1 MTSLLET
8 YTLHILNAMRKFG
21 IEMKEKGLHVCD
33 KSEREIV
40 LQLFDWSQFFF
51 GANFLL
57 SRKFGQFYFLKSLFK
72 GNRARPP
79 NP

>member
-40 LQLFDWSQFFF
+40 FTIIWLVSILFWRQFSFIKKIWSV
-51 GANFLL
+51 
-57 SRKFGQFYFLKSLFK
+57 LFSEIFIQK
-72 GNRARPP
+72 
-79 NP
+79 

>member
-40 LQLFDWSQFFF
+40 FTII
-51 GANFLL
+51 
-57 SRKFGQFYFLKSLFK
+57 
-72 GNRARPP
+72 
-79 NP
+79 